1 MTKPRAII
9 ACAAVALAAQ
19 ELAAPPILAQQIR
32 MPATTSLAMG
42 AGYDAAT
49 GIATKNVPS
58 FLITLLVGAS
68 LAAASPVNTPTP
80 EQTTPAPLTADP
92 FKNAEVFKTLPKG
105 AKLVPRAEHEK
116 LLKDHEAFLISQSE
130 RDSLAKVAAN
140 TFAQRQ
146 KAAYAALGNDPK
158 AIANLNAIGE
168 YAVDAKI
175 NTLTGP
181 KVFLELGRR
190 DMIEMI
196 ASSAELPSN
205 RVNAQEAYRFAYELL
220 PSSDRKKFTMPD
232 KIDSFTLLR
241 IKQDTAFMM
250 KIASALN
257 RHTTK
262 RASSNA
268 VEYEPRNDGQDKDT
282 EQTCIDRGFDPN
294 GLMSKFDFALK
305 PHLGRARMQKNR
317 STCWAFAAV
326 AAIEANA
333 HKNTGQWHN
342 LSEQDLVMHHKLKW
356 KRAANDFQE
365 GGSSGTVL
373 TMAFENR
380 YFFAVE
386 SQLEYNRALSRRT
399 RSPDATPPYKY
410 SCDNYGPDCSDT
422 NHQAPQICTQFGS
435 GLQWCSYR
443 TLPLH
448 RTTFVS
454 RRVTNIWDAA
464 DQDGSLQNLRATLEG
479 GTPVVLGFSTTASWR
494 DISEDD
500 PYLDV
505 PASPETRLGGHYVLV
520 VGYIPREEVA
530 AAGIPTELLDGVD
543 DDWIIIKN
551 SYGRCWGDAG
561 YAYIPATQ
569 LKRIHAIEN
578 PAGDRVGVLEL
589 FVVPTPV
596 TP

>member
-1 MTKPRAII
+1 M
-9 ACAAVALAAQ
+9 
-19 ELAAPPILAQQIR
+19 
-32 MPATTSLAMG
+32 
-42 AGYDAAT
+42 
-49 GIATKNVPS
+49 NVPS
-58 FLITLLVGAS
+58 FLITLVIGAS
-68 LAAASPVNTPTP
+68 LAAGSSVNATPTP
-80 EQTTPAPLTADP
+80 EQTTPAPLTANP

-116 LLKDHEAFLISQSE
+116 LLRNGEAFLISKAE
-130 RDSLAKVAAN
+130 RDRRAKAQAA
-140 TFAQRQ
+140 TFARRQ
-146 KAAYAALGNDPK
+146 KAAHAALKNDPK
-158 AIANLNAIGE
+158 AIAELNAIPE
-168 YAVDAKI
+168 YVVDVRV

-181 KVFLELGRR
+181 RDFAELGRR
-190 DMIEMI
+190 DLIEMI

-220 PSSDRKKFTMPD
+220 PSSDRVKFKIPD
-232 KIDSFTLLR
+232 KIGSFTLLR
-241 IKQDTAFMM
+241 IKQDTALMM

-257 RHTTK
+257 RNTTK

-282 EQTCIDRGFDPN
+282 EQRCIDRGFDPN

-305 PHLGRARMQKNR
+305 PHLGRARVQSRNN
-317 STCWAFAAV
+317 CWAFAAV

-342 LSEQDLVMHHKLKW
+342 LSEQDLVMHHQLRW
-356 KRAANDFQE
+356 KREANDFRE

-373 TMAFENR
+373 TMAFQNR

-386 SQLEYNRALSRRT
+386 SQLEYNRALSRT
-399 RSPDATPPYKY
+399 RFPDATPPRYEH

-422 NHQAPQICTQFGS
+422 NHQAPMICTQFGTE
-435 GLQWCSYR
+435 LQWCSYW

-454 RRVTNIWDAA
+454 RPVTNIWVPA
-464 DQDGSLQNLRATLEG
+464 DQDGSLRNLRTTLEG

-494 DISEDD
+494 GISPDD

-505 PASPETRLGGHYVLV
+505 PANPETRLGGHYVLV
-520 VGYIPREEVA
+520 VGYIPREAVA
-530 AAGIPTELLDGVD
+530 TAGIPPELLDGVD
-543 DDWIIIKN
+543 DDWLIIKN

-569 LKRIHAIEN
+569 LKRIYAIQN
-578 PAGDRVGVLEL
+578 SDGNRVGVLEL

-596 TP
+596 TL